1 MPRRWKSFAFRVLE
15 MADAQECT
23 VCMSD
28 LADGSS
34 VTSLP
39 CGHTFHG
46 YCLGQISQAKGIAVT
61 DGSFE
66 CPTCRMTNAQATA
79 AEMALSG
86 AAAPASGAAAAAAPA
101 PASVPVLVPAEAAAP
116 PAAAK
121 APAPPP
127 PDAASAAAAWA
138 YMESVGSAS
147 LVTMA
152 NLEAQQKDLLL
163 QKKAL
168 TKQIRLKKVRDER
181 LMSKAAKNL
190 TAAQLLELA
199 SKKSAAEKAKASA
212 KSKAKSKAKAKA
224 KA

>member
-1 MPRRWKSFAFRVLE
+1 MLGCARLQLSVPNDRPRACSLCQLQLASSAEVPRRWKSFAFRVLE

-39 CGHTFHG
+39 CGHTFHE

-101 PASVPVLVPAEAAAP
+101 PASVPVLVPR
-116 PAAAK
+116 
-121 APAPPP
+121 
-127 PDAASAAAAWA
+127 
-138 YMESVGSAS
+138 V
-147 LVTMA
+147 LVCVP
-152 NLEAQQKDLLL
+152 LLL
-163 QKKAL
+163 L
-168 TKQIRLKKVRDER
+168 VPPVSIPMPLVRVPVPVPPMPV
-181 LMSKAAKNL
+181 L
-190 TAAQLLELA
+190 
-199 SKKSAAEKAKASA
+199 
-212 KSKAKSKAKAKA
+212 
-224 KA
+224 